1 MNSIL
6 NLNSILNSLHTLLNE
21 VTDSPCTETQ
31 KNMLQQMKDDL
42 YAIFQ
47 DHMIKRK
54 ITLILGSKNK
64 EDKQN
69 KLRALISYIQS
80 KSSSSSSISV
90 SNQSQIIEQMEHSP
104 SSLNISLQQEKEKRT
119 IIRHNL
125 ETDINNRIKEIEEN
139 LDNNNK
145 NIVKEHLS
153 KLIDKINILFKEN
166 LEMNNLL
173 QLIIEEKNTRYNFL
187 MDHIYKLQEELQKKE
202 EREKEFMNEMN
213 SKLIEMNSQYV
224 KRVEYQNAINN
235 DLQNQLNEKGRIIN
249 DLQNQLNEKDRIIE
263 EKNKEQNSLKE
274 AIMQLKSQL
283 TKFPGI
289 CKQLKG
295 KETIIQEL
303 RQTINRMND
312 EIKILKGDIQKL
324 ENKIKSNQKAYEK
337 DISNLKKNYTRYEEY
352 KEQYDFCLIR
362 KFLSFCID
370 KCEKKMTNSSSEVK
384 KTLGEYKMKM
394 YNIRKIACKKIHFE
408 PYLPFDFPSKDRTF
422 TFFCHLINNTNIR
435 DINNDRLYLPNNFDT
450 FLSDLFEKDKT
461 DFMDKIEI

>member
-1 MNSIL
+1 M
-6 NLNSILNSLHTLLNE
+6 NSILNSLHKLLNE
-21 VTDSPCTETQ
+21 VTDSPYTETQ

-47 DHMIKRK
+47 DQMINRK
-54 ITLILGSKNK
+54 ITLILILKNK
-64 EDKQN
+64 ENKQN

-104 SSLNISLQQEKEKRT
+104 SSLNISLQQEKEKSP

-125 ETDINNRIKEIEEN
+125 ETDINNRIKAIEEN

-173 QLIIEEKNTRYNFL
+173 QLKIEENNTRYNFL
-187 MDHIYKLQEELQKKE
+187 MDHIYKLQEELKKKE
-202 EREKEFMNEMN
+202 EREKELMNEMN
-213 SKLIEMNSQYV
+213 SKLIE
-224 KRVEYQNAINN
+224 I
-235 DLQNQLNEKGRIIN
+235 QNQLNEKGRIIN

-295 KETIIQEL
+295 KETKIQEL

-312 EIKILKGDIQKL
+312 KIKILQGDIQKL
-324 ENKIKSNQKAYEK
+324 ENTIKSNQKAYEK
-337 DISNLKKNYTRYEEY
+337 EISNLKKNYTRYEEY

-384 KTLGEYKMKM
+384 KTLGEYIMKM

-408 PYLPFDFPSKDRTF
+408 PYLQFYFPSKDGTF

-435 DINNDRLYLPNNFDT
+435 DINNDRLYLPNDFDT
-450 FLSDLFEKDKT
+450 FLSNLFGKKET
-461 DFMDKIEI
+461 DFMDKIEINF

>member
-1 MNSIL
+1 M
-6 NLNSILNSLHTLLNE
+6 NSILNSLHTLLNE
-21 VTDSPCTETQ
+21 ATDSPYTDTQ
-31 KNMLQQMKDDL
+31 KNILRQMKDDL

-47 DHMIKRK
+47 DQMINRK
-54 ITLILGSKNK
+54 ITLILILKNK

-104 SSLNISLQQEKEKRT
+104 SSLNISLQQEKEKSP

-125 ETDINNRIKEIEEN
+125 ETDINNRIKAIEEN

-173 QLIIEEKNTRYNFL
+173 QLKIEENNTRYNFL
-187 MDHIYKLQEELQKKE
+187 MDHIYKLQEELKKKE
-202 EREKEFMNEMN
+202 EREKELMNEMN
-213 SKLIEMNSQYV
+213 SKLIE
-224 KRVEYQNAINN
+224 I
-235 DLQNQLNEKGRIIN
+235 
-249 DLQNQLNEKDRIIE
+249 QNQLNEKDRIIE

-295 KETIIQEL
+295 KETKNQEL

-312 EIKILKGDIQKL
+312 EIKILQGDIQKL

-384 KTLGEYKMKM
+384 KTLGEYIMKM

-408 PYLPFDFPSKDRTF
+408 PYLPFYFPSKDGTF

-435 DINNDRLYLPNNFDT
+435 DINNNRLYLPNNFDT
-450 FLSDLFEKDKT
+450 FLSDLFGKKET
-461 DFMDKIEI
+461 DFMDEIEI

>member
-1 MNSIL
+1 M
-6 NLNSILNSLHTLLNE
+6 NSILNSLHTLLNE
-21 VTDSPCTETQ
+21 VTDSPYTETQ

-47 DHMIKRK
+47 DQMINRK
-54 ITLILGSKNK
+54 ITLILILKNK
-64 EDKQN
+64 ENKQN

-104 SSLNISLQQEKEKRT
+104 SSLNISLQQEKEKSP

-125 ETDINNRIKEIEEN
+125 ETDINNRIKAIEEN

-173 QLIIEEKNTRYNFL
+173 QMKIEENNTRYTFL
-187 MDHIYKLQEELQKKE
+187 MDHIYKLQEELKKKE
-202 EREKEFMNEMN
+202 EREKELMNEKN
-213 SKLIEMNSQYV
+213 SKLIE
-224 KRVEYQNAINN
+224 I
-235 DLQNQLNEKGRIIN
+235 
-249 DLQNQLNEKDRIIE
+249 QNQLNEKDRIIE

-295 KETIIQEL
+295 KETKNQEL
-303 RQTINRMND
+303 KQTINRMN
-312 EIKILKGDIQKL
+312 EKINILQGDIQKL

-337 DISNLKKNYTRYEEY
+337 EISNLNKNYSRYEEY

-384 KTLGEYKMKM
+384 KTLGEYIMKM

-408 PYLPFDFPSKDRTF
+408 PYLPFYFPSKDGTF

-435 DINNDRLYLPNNFDT
+435 DINNDRLYLPNDFDT

>member
-1 MNSIL
+1 M
-6 NLNSILNSLHTLLNE
+6 NSILNSLHKLLNE
-21 VTDSPCTETQ
+21 VTDSPYTETQ

-47 DHMIKRK
+47 DQMINRK
-54 ITLILGSKNK
+54 ITLILILKNK
-64 EDKQN
+64 ENKQN

-104 SSLNISLQQEKEKRT
+104 SSLNISLQQEKEKSP

-125 ETDINNRIKEIEEN
+125 ETDINNRIKAIEEN

-173 QLIIEEKNTRYNFL
+173 QLKIEENNTRYNFL
-187 MDHIYKLQEELQKKE
+187 MDHIYKLQEELKKKE
-202 EREKEFMNEMN
+202 EREKELMNEMN
-213 SKLIEMNSQYV
+213 SKLIE
-224 KRVEYQNAINN
+224 I
-235 DLQNQLNEKGRIIN
+235 
-249 DLQNQLNEKDRIIE
+249 QNQLNEKDRIIE

-295 KETIIQEL
+295 KETKIQEL
-303 RQTINRMND
+303 RQTINRMN
-312 EIKILKGDIQKL
+312 EKIKILQEDIQKL

-337 DISNLKKNYTRYEEY
+337 EISNLKKNYTRYEEY

-384 KTLGEYKMKM
+384 KTLGEYIMKM

-408 PYLPFDFPSKDRTF
+408 PYLPFYFPSKDGTF

-435 DINNDRLYLPNNFDT
+435 DINNDRLYLPNDFDT
-450 FLSDLFEKDKT
+450 FLSNLFGKKET
-461 DFMDKIEI
+461 DFMDKIEINF

>member
-21 VTDSPCTETQ
+21 ATDSPCTETQ

-47 DHMIKRK
+47 DQMINRK
-54 ITLILGSKNK
+54 ITLILILKNK

-104 SSLNISLQQEKEKRT
+104 SSLNISLQQEKEKSP

-125 ETDINNRIKEIEEN
+125 ETDINNRIKAIEEN

-173 QLIIEEKNTRYNFL
+173 QLKIEENNTRYNFL

-213 SKLIEMNSQYV
+213 SKLIE
-224 KRVEYQNAINN
+224 I
-235 DLQNQLNEKGRIIN
+235 
-249 DLQNQLNEKDRIIE
+249 QNQLNEKDRIIE

-283 TKFPGI
+283 TKFPEI

-295 KETIIQEL
+295 EEKTIQEL
-303 RQTINRMND
+303 RQTINRMNE
-312 EIKILKGDIQKL
+312 EIKILQGDIQKL

-408 PYLPFDFPSKDRTF
+408 PYLPFYFPSQDRTF

-435 DINNDRLYLPNNFDT
+435 DINNDRLYLPNDFDT
-450 FLSDLFEKDKT
+450 FLSNLFGKDET
-461 DFMDKIEI
+461 DFMDKIEINF

>member
-1 MNSIL
+1 M
-6 NLNSILNSLHTLLNE
+6 NSILNSLHTLLNE
-21 VTDSPCTETQ
+21 ATDSPYTDTQ
-31 KNMLQQMKDDL
+31 KNILRQMKDDL

-47 DHMIKRK
+47 DQMINRK
-54 ITLILGSKNK
+54 ITLILILKNK

-125 ETDINNRIKEIEEN
+125 ETDINNRIKAIEEN

-173 QLIIEEKNTRYNFL
+173 QLKIEENNTRYNFL
-187 MDHIYKLQEELQKKE
+187 MDHIYKLQEELKKKE
-202 EREKEFMNEMN
+202 EREKELMNEMN
-213 SKLIEMNSQYV
+213 SKLIE
-224 KRVEYQNAINN
+224 I
-235 DLQNQLNEKGRIIN
+235 
-249 DLQNQLNEKDRIIE
+249 QNQLNEKDRIIE

-283 TKFPGI
+283 TKFPWI

-295 KETIIQEL
+295 KETKNQEL

-312 EIKILKGDIQKL
+312 EIKILQGDIQKL

-337 DISNLKKNYTRYEEY
+337 EISNLKKNYTLYEEY

-384 KTLGEYKMKM
+384 KTLGEYIMKM

-408 PYLPFDFPSKDRTF
+408 PYLPFYFPSKDGTF

-435 DINNDRLYLPNNFDT
+435 DINNDRLYLPNDFDT
-450 FLSDLFEKDKT
+450 FLSNLFGKDET

>member
-1 MNSIL
+1 M
-6 NLNSILNSLHTLLNE
+6 NSILNSLHTLLNE
-21 VTDSPCTETQ
+21 VTDSPYTETQ

-47 DHMIKRK
+47 DQMINRK
-54 ITLILGSKNK
+54 ITLILILKNK
-64 EDKQN
+64 ENKQN

-104 SSLNISLQQEKEKRT
+104 SSLNISLQQEKEKSP

-125 ETDINNRIKEIEEN
+125 ETDINNRIKAIEEN

-173 QLIIEEKNTRYNFL
+173 QLKIEENNTRYNFL
-187 MDHIYKLQEELQKKE
+187 MDHIYKLQEELKKKE
-202 EREKEFMNEMN
+202 EREKELMNEMN
-213 SKLIEMNSQYV
+213 SKLIE
-224 KRVEYQNAINN
+224 I
-235 DLQNQLNEKGRIIN
+235 
-249 DLQNQLNEKDRIIE
+249 QNQLNEKDRIIE

-295 KETIIQEL
+295 KETKNQEL

-312 EIKILKGDIQKL
+312 EIKILQGDIQKL

-408 PYLPFDFPSKDRTF
+408 PYLPFYFPSKDGTF

-435 DINNDRLYLPNNFDT
+435 DINNDRLYLPNDFDT

>member
-1 MNSIL
+1 M
-6 NLNSILNSLHTLLNE
+6 NSILNSLHTLLNE
-21 VTDSPCTETQ
+21 VTDSPYTETQ

-47 DHMIKRK
+47 DQMINRK
-54 ITLILGSKNK
+54 ITLILILKNK
-64 EDKQN
+64 ENKQN

-104 SSLNISLQQEKEKRT
+104 SSLNISLQQEKEKSP

-125 ETDINNRIKEIEEN
+125 ETDINNRIKAIEEN

-173 QLIIEEKNTRYNFL
+173 QLKIEENNTRYNFL
-187 MDHIYKLQEELQKKE
+187 MDHIYKLQEELKKKE
-202 EREKEFMNEMN
+202 EREKELMNEMN
-213 SKLIEMNSQYV
+213 SKLIE
-224 KRVEYQNAINN
+224 I
-235 DLQNQLNEKGRIIN
+235 
-249 DLQNQLNEKDRIIE
+249 QNQLNEKDRIIE

-295 KETIIQEL
+295 KETKNQEL

-312 EIKILKGDIQKL
+312 EIKILQGDIQKL

-337 DISNLKKNYTRYEEY
+337 EISNLKKNYTRYEEY

-384 KTLGEYKMKM
+384 KTLGEYIMKM

-408 PYLPFDFPSKDRTF
+408 PYLPFYFPSKDGTF

-435 DINNDRLYLPNNFDT
+435 DINNDRLYLPNDFDT
-450 FLSDLFEKDKT
+450 FLSNLFEKEKT

>member
-1 MNSIL
+1 M
-6 NLNSILNSLHTLLNE
+6 NSILNSLHTLLNE
-21 VTDSPCTETQ
+21 VTDSPYTETQ

-54 ITLILGSKNK
+54 MTLILASKNK

-104 SSLNISLQQEKEKRT
+104 SSLNISLQQEKEKSP

-125 ETDINNRIKEIEEN
+125 ETDINNRIKAIEEN

-166 LEMNNLL
+166 IEMNNLL
-173 QLIIEEKNTRYNFL
+173 QLIIDEKNTRYNFL
-187 MDHIYKLQEELQKKE
+187 MDHIYKLKEELQKKE

-213 SKLIEMNSQYV
+213 SKLIE
-224 KRVEYQNAINN
+224 I
-235 DLQNQLNEKGRIIN
+235 QNQLNEKGRIIN

-295 KETIIQEL
+295 KETKIQEL
-303 RQTINRMND
+303 RQTINRMKE
-312 EIKILKGDIQKL
+312 EIKILKVDIQKL
-324 ENKIKSNQKAYEK
+324 ENTIKSNQKAYEK

-384 KTLGEYKMKM
+384 KTLGEYIMKM

-408 PYLPFDFPSKDRTF
+408 PYLPFYFPSKDGTF

-435 DINNDRLYLPNNFDT
+435 DINNDRLYLPNDFDT
-450 FLSDLFEKDKT
+450 FLSNLFGKKET

>member
-1 MNSIL
+1 M
-6 NLNSILNSLHTLLNE
+6 NSILNSLHTHLNE
-21 VTDSPCTETQ
+21 ATDSPYTDTQ
-31 KNMLQQMKDDL
+31 KNILRQMKGDL

-54 ITLILGSKNK
+54 MTLILASKNK

-104 SSLNISLQQEKEKRT
+104 SSLNISLQQEKEKSP

-125 ETDINNRIKEIEEN
+125 ETDINNRIKAIEEN

-153 KLIDKINILFKEN
+153 KLIEKINILFKEN

-295 KETIIQEL
+295 KETKNQEL
-303 RQTINRMND
+303 KQTINRMN
-312 EIKILKGDIQKL
+312 EKIKILQGDIQKL

-337 DISNLKKNYTRYEEY
+337 EISNLKKNYTRYEEY

-384 KTLGEYKMKM
+384 KTLGEYIMKM

-408 PYLPFDFPSKDRTF
+408 PYLPFYFPSKDGTF

-435 DINNDRLYLPNNFDT
+435 DINNDRLYLPNDFDT
-450 FLSDLFEKDKT
+450 FLSDLFGKKET

>member
-1 MNSIL
+1 M
-6 NLNSILNSLHTLLNE
+6 NSILNSLHTLLNE
-21 VTDSPCTETQ
+21 VTDSPYTETQ

-47 DHMIKRK
+47 DQMINRK
-54 ITLILGSKNK
+54 ITLILILKNK
-64 EDKQN
+64 ENKQN

-104 SSLNISLQQEKEKRT
+104 SSLNISLQQEKEKSP

-125 ETDINNRIKEIEEN
+125 ETDINNRIKAIEEN

-295 KETIIQEL
+295 KETKIQEL
-303 RQTINRMND
+303 RQTINRMN
-312 EIKILKGDIQKL
+312 EKIKILQEDIQKL

-384 KTLGEYKMKM
+384 KTLGEYIMKM

-408 PYLPFDFPSKDRTF
+408 PYLPFYFPSKDGTF

-435 DINNDRLYLPNNFDT
+435 DINNDRLYLPNDFDT
-450 FLSDLFEKDKT
+450 FLSNLFGKKET
-461 DFMDKIEI
+461 DFMDEIEI

>member
-1 MNSIL
+1 
-6 NLNSILNSLHTLLNE
+6 
-21 VTDSPCTETQ
+21 
-31 KNMLQQMKDDL
+31 
-42 YAIFQ
+42 
-47 DHMIKRK
+47 
-54 ITLILGSKNK
+54 
-64 EDKQN
+64 
-69 KLRALISYIQS
+69 
-80 KSSSSSSISV
+80 
-90 SNQSQIIEQMEHSP
+90 MEHSP
-104 SSLNISLQQEKEKRT
+104 SSLNISLQQEKEKSP

-125 ETDINNRIKEIEEN
+125 ETDINNRIKAIEEN

-173 QLIIEEKNTRYNFL
+173 QLKIEENNTRYNFL
-187 MDHIYKLQEELQKKE
+187 MDHIYKLQEELKKKE
-202 EREKEFMNEMN
+202 EREKELMNEMN
-213 SKLIEMNSQYV
+213 SKLIE
-224 KRVEYQNAINN
+224 I
-235 DLQNQLNEKGRIIN
+235 
-249 DLQNQLNEKDRIIE
+249 QNQLNEKDRIIE

-295 KETIIQEL
+295 KETKNQEL

-312 EIKILKGDIQKL
+312 EIKILQGDIQKL

-384 KTLGEYKMKM
+384 KTLGEYIMKM

-450 FLSDLFEKDKT
+450 FLSNLFEKEKT

>member
-1 MNSIL
+1 M
-6 NLNSILNSLHTLLNE
+6 NSILNSLHTLCNE
-21 VTDSPCTETQ
+21 VTDSPFTETQ
-31 KNMLQQMKDDL
+31 TNILRQMRNDLLQDK
-42 YAIFQ
+42 I
-47 DHMIKRK
+47 IKRK
-54 ITLILGSKNK
+54 IGSILIGFRKTK
-64 EDKQN
+64 EEKQE
-69 KLRALISYIQS
+69 KLRDLISYIQS

-104 SSLNISLQQEKEKRT
+104 SSLNISLQQEKEKST

-173 QLIIEEKNTRYNFL
+173 QLKIEENNTRYNFL
-187 MDHIYKLQEELQKKE
+187 MDHIYKLQEELKKKE
-202 EREKEFMNEMN
+202 EREKELMNEMN
-213 SKLIEMNSQYV
+213 SKLIE
-224 KRVEYQNAINN
+224 I
-235 DLQNQLNEKGRIIN
+235 
-249 DLQNQLNEKDRIIE
+249 QNQLNEKDRIIE

-283 TKFPGI
+283 TKFPDI

-295 KETIIQEL
+295 KENKIQEL
-303 RQTINRMND
+303 RQTINRMKE
-312 EIKILKGDIQKL
+312 EIKILKVDIQKL
-324 ENKIKSNQKAYEK
+324 ENTIKSNQKAYEK

-384 KTLGEYKMKM
+384 KTLGEYIMKM

-408 PYLPFDFPSKDRTF
+408 PYLPFYFPSKDGTF

-435 DINNDRLYLPNNFDT
+435 DINNNRLYLPNDFDT
-450 FLSDLFEKDKT
+450 FLSDLFEKDET
-461 DFMDKIEI
+461 DFMDEIEI

>member
-1 MNSIL
+1 M
-6 NLNSILNSLHTLLNE
+6 NSILNSLHTLLNE

-31 KNMLQQMKDDL
+31 KNILRQMKGDL

-54 ITLILGSKNK
+54 ITLILGSNNK

-283 TKFPGI
+283 TKFPWI

-295 KETIIQEL
+295 KETKNQEL
-303 RQTINRMND
+303 RQTINRMNEKI
-312 EIKILKGDIQKL
+312 EILQGDIQKL
-324 ENKIKSNQKAYEK
+324 ENTIKSNKKAYEK
-337 DISNLKKNYTRYEEY
+337 EISNLKKNYTLYEAY

-384 KTLGEYKMKM
+384 KTLGEYIMKM

-408 PYLPFDFPSKDRTF
+408 PYLPFYFPSKDGTF

-435 DINNDRLYLPNNFDT
+435 DINNNRLYLPNNFDT

-461 DFMDKIEI
+461 DFMDEIEI

>member
-1 MNSIL
+1 M
-6 NLNSILNSLHTLLNE
+6 NSILNSLHTLLNE
-21 VTDSPCTETQ
+21 VTDSPYTETQ

-47 DHMIKRK
+47 DQMINRK
-54 ITLILGSKNK
+54 ITLILILKNK
-64 EDKQN
+64 ENKQN

-104 SSLNISLQQEKEKRT
+104 SSLNISLQQEKEKSP

-125 ETDINNRIKEIEEN
+125 ETDINNRIKAIEEN

-173 QLIIEEKNTRYNFL
+173 QLKIEENNTRYNFL
-187 MDHIYKLQEELQKKE
+187 MDHIYKLQEELKKKE
-202 EREKEFMNEMN
+202 EREKELMNEMN
-213 SKLIEMNSQYV
+213 SKLIE
-224 KRVEYQNAINN
+224 I
-235 DLQNQLNEKGRIIN
+235 
-249 DLQNQLNEKDRIIE
+249 QNQLNEKDRIIE

-295 KETIIQEL
+295 KETKNQEL

-312 EIKILKGDIQKL
+312 EIKILQGDIQKL

-384 KTLGEYKMKM
+384 KTLGEYIMKM

-408 PYLPFDFPSKDRTF
+408 HYLPFYFPSKNGTF

-435 DINNDRLYLPNNFDT
+435 DINNDRLYLPNDFDT

>member
-1 MNSIL
+1 M
-6 NLNSILNSLHTLLNE
+6 NSILNSLHTLLNE
-21 VTDSPCTETQ
+21 VTDSPYTETQ

-47 DHMIKRK
+47 DQMINRK
-54 ITLILGSKNK
+54 ITLILILKNK
-64 EDKQN
+64 ENKQN

-104 SSLNISLQQEKEKRT
+104 SSLNISLQQEKEKSP

-125 ETDINNRIKEIEEN
+125 ETDINNRIKAIEEN

-173 QLIIEEKNTRYNFL
+173 QLKIEENNTRYNFL
-187 MDHIYKLQEELQKKE
+187 MDHIYKLQEELKKKE
-202 EREKEFMNEMN
+202 EREKELMNEMN
-213 SKLIEMNSQYV
+213 SKLIE
-224 KRVEYQNAINN
+224 I
-235 DLQNQLNEKGRIIN
+235 
-249 DLQNQLNEKDRIIE
+249 QNQLNEKDRIIE

-295 KETIIQEL
+295 KETKNQEL

-312 EIKILKGDIQKL
+312 EIKILQGDIQKL

-337 DISNLKKNYTRYEEY
+337 EISNLKKNYTRYEEY

-384 KTLGEYKMKM
+384 KTLGEYIMKM

-408 PYLPFDFPSKDRTF
+408 PYLPFYFPSKDGTF

-435 DINNDRLYLPNNFDT
+435 DINNDRLYLPNDFDT
-450 FLSDLFEKDKT
+450 FLSNLFGKDET
-461 DFMDKIEI
+461 DFMDKIEN

>member
-1 MNSIL
+1 M
-6 NLNSILNSLHTLLNE
+6 NSILNSLHTLLNE
-21 VTDSPCTETQ
+21 VTDSSYTETQ
-31 KNMLQQMKDDL
+31 KNILRQMKDDL

-47 DHMIKRK
+47 DQMINRK
-54 ITLILGSKNK
+54 ITLILILKNK

-104 SSLNISLQQEKEKRT
+104 SSLNISLQQEKEKSP

-125 ETDINNRIKEIEEN
+125 ETDINNRIKAIEEN

-173 QLIIEEKNTRYNFL
+173 QLKIEENNTRYNFL
-187 MDHIYKLQEELQKKE
+187 MDHIYKLQEELKKKE
-202 EREKEFMNEMN
+202 EREKELMNEMN
-213 SKLIEMNSQYV
+213 SKLIE
-224 KRVEYQNAINN
+224 I
-235 DLQNQLNEKGRIIN
+235 
-249 DLQNQLNEKDRIIE
+249 QNQLNEKDRIIE

-283 TKFPGI
+283 TKFPWI

-295 KETIIQEL
+295 KETKNQEL

-312 EIKILKGDIQKL
+312 EIKILQGDIQKL

-337 DISNLKKNYTRYEEY
+337 EISNLKKNYTRYEEY

-384 KTLGEYKMKM
+384 KTLGEYIMKM

-408 PYLPFDFPSKDRTF
+408 PYLPFYFPSKDGTF

-435 DINNDRLYLPNNFDT
+435 DINNNRLYLPNDFDT
-450 FLSDLFEKDKT
+450 FLSNLFGKKET

>member
-6 NLNSILNSLHTLLNE
+6 KMNSILNSLHTLLNE

-31 KNMLQQMKDDL
+31 KNILRQMKDNL

-54 ITLILGSKNK
+54 ITLILGSNNK

-104 SSLNISLQQEKEKRT
+104 SSLNISLQQEKEKSP

-125 ETDINNRIKEIEEN
+125 ETDINNRIKAIEEN

-187 MDHIYKLQEELQKKE
+187 MDHIYKLQEELKKKE
-202 EREKEFMNEMN
+202 EREEELMNERN
-213 SKLIEMNSQYV
+213 SKLIE
-224 KRVEYQNAINN
+224 I
-235 DLQNQLNEKGRIIN
+235 
-249 DLQNQLNEKDRIIE
+249 QNQLNEKDRIIE

-295 KETIIQEL
+295 KETKNQEL
-303 RQTINRMND
+303 RQTINGMN
-312 EIKILKGDIQKL
+312 EKIKILQGDIQKL

-337 DISNLKKNYTRYEEY
+337 EISNLKKNYTRYEEY

-384 KTLGEYKMKM
+384 KTLGEYIMKM

-408 PYLPFDFPSKDRTF
+408 PYLPFYFPSKDGTF

-435 DINNDRLYLPNNFDT
+435 DINNNRLYLPNDFDT
-450 FLSDLFEKDKT
+450 FLSNLFGKKET
-461 DFMDKIEI
+461 DFMDEIEI

>member
-1 MNSIL
+1 M
-6 NLNSILNSLHTLLNE
+6 NSILNSLHTLLNE
-21 VTDSPCTETQ
+21 VTDSPYTETQ

-47 DHMIKRK
+47 DQMINRK
-54 ITLILGSKNK
+54 ITLILILKNK
-64 EDKQN
+64 ENKQN

-104 SSLNISLQQEKEKRT
+104 SSLNISLQQEKEKSP

-125 ETDINNRIKEIEEN
+125 ETDINNRIKAIEEN

-173 QLIIEEKNTRYNFL
+173 QLKIEENNTRYNFL
-187 MDHIYKLQEELQKKE
+187 MDHIYKLQEELKKKE
-202 EREKEFMNEMN
+202 EREKELMNEMN
-213 SKLIEMNSQYV
+213 SKLIE
-224 KRVEYQNAINN
+224 I
-235 DLQNQLNEKGRIIN
+235 
-249 DLQNQLNEKDRIIE
+249 QNQLNEKDRIIE

-295 KETIIQEL
+295 KETKNQEL

-312 EIKILKGDIQKL
+312 EIKILQGDIQKL

-384 KTLGEYKMKM
+384 KTLGEYIMKM

-408 PYLPFDFPSKDRTF
+408 PYLPFYFPSKDGTF

-435 DINNDRLYLPNNFDT
+435 DINNDRLYLPNDFDT
-450 FLSDLFEKDKT
+450 FLSNLFGKDET

>member
-21 VTDSPCTETQ
+21 ATDSPYTDTQ
-31 KNMLQQMKDDL
+31 KNILRQMKDDL

-47 DHMIKRK
+47 DQMINRK
-54 ITLILGSKNK
+54 ITLILILKNK

-104 SSLNISLQQEKEKRT
+104 SSLNISLQQEKEKSP

-125 ETDINNRIKEIEEN
+125 ETDINNRIKAIEEN

-173 QLIIEEKNTRYNFL
+173 QLKIEENNTRYNFL
-187 MDHIYKLQEELQKKE
+187 MDHIYKLQEELKKKE
-202 EREKEFMNEMN
+202 EREKELMNEMN
-213 SKLIEMNSQYV
+213 SKLIE
-224 KRVEYQNAINN
+224 I
-235 DLQNQLNEKGRIIN
+235 
-249 DLQNQLNEKDRIIE
+249 QNQLNEKDRIIE

-283 TKFPGI
+283 TKFPWI

-295 KETIIQEL
+295 KETKNQEL

-324 ENKIKSNQKAYEK
+324 ENTIKSNKKAYEK
-337 DISNLKKNYTRYEEY
+337 EISNLKKNYTRYEEY

-408 PYLPFDFPSKDRTF
+408 PYLPFYFPSKDGTF

-435 DINNDRLYLPNNFDT
+435 DINNNRLYLPNDFDT
-450 FLSDLFEKDKT
+450 FLSNLFGKKET
-461 DFMDKIEI
+461 DFMDEIEI

>member
-1 MNSIL
+1 M
-6 NLNSILNSLHTLLNE
+6 NSILNSLHKLLNE
-21 VTDSPCTETQ
+21 VTDSPYTETQ

-47 DHMIKRK
+47 DQMINRK
-54 ITLILGSKNK
+54 ITLILILKNK
-64 EDKQN
+64 ENKQN

-104 SSLNISLQQEKEKRT
+104 SSLNISLQQEKEKSP

-125 ETDINNRIKEIEEN
+125 ETDINNRIKAIEEN

-173 QLIIEEKNTRYNFL
+173 QLKIEENNTRYNFL
-187 MDHIYKLQEELQKKE
+187 MDHIYKLQEELKKKE
-202 EREKEFMNEMN
+202 EREKELMNEMN
-213 SKLIEMNSQYV
+213 SKLIE
-224 KRVEYQNAINN
+224 I
-235 DLQNQLNEKGRIIN
+235 
-249 DLQNQLNEKDRIIE
+249 QNQLNEKDRIIE

-295 KETIIQEL
+295 KETKIQEL

-312 EIKILKGDIQKL
+312 EIKILQGDIQKL

-384 KTLGEYKMKM
+384 KTLGEYIMKM

-408 PYLPFDFPSKDRTF
+408 PYLPFYFPSKDGTF

-450 FLSDLFEKDKT
+450 FLSNLFGKKET
-461 DFMDKIEI
+461 DFMDEIEI

>member
-1 MNSIL
+1 M
-6 NLNSILNSLHTLLNE
+6 NSILNSLHTLLNE
-21 VTDSPCTETQ
+21 VTDSSYTETQ
-31 KNMLQQMKDDL
+31 KNILRQMKDDL

-47 DHMIKRK
+47 DQMINRK
-54 ITLILGSKNK
+54 ITLILILKNK
-64 EDKQN
+64 ENKQN

-104 SSLNISLQQEKEKRT
+104 SSLNISLQQEKEKSP

-125 ETDINNRIKEIEEN
+125 ETDINNRIKAIEEN

-173 QLIIEEKNTRYNFL
+173 QLKIEENNTRYNFL
-187 MDHIYKLQEELQKKE
+187 MDHIYKLQEELKKKE
-202 EREKEFMNEMN
+202 EREKELMNEMN
-213 SKLIEMNSQYV
+213 SKLIE
-224 KRVEYQNAINN
+224 I
-235 DLQNQLNEKGRIIN
+235 
-249 DLQNQLNEKDRIIE
+249 QNQLNEKDRIIE

-295 KETIIQEL
+295 KEKKNQEL

-312 EIKILKGDIQKL
+312 EIKILQGDIQKL

-337 DISNLKKNYTRYEEY
+337 EISNLKKNYTRYEEY

-384 KTLGEYKMKM
+384 KTLGEYIMKM

-408 PYLPFDFPSKDRTF
+408 PYLPFYFPSKDGTF

-450 FLSDLFEKDKT
+450 FLSNLFEKDKT

>member
-1 MNSIL
+1 M
-6 NLNSILNSLHTLLNE
+6 NSILNSLHKLLNE
-21 VTDSPCTETQ
+21 VTDSPYTETQ

-47 DHMIKRK
+47 DQMINRK
-54 ITLILGSKNK
+54 ITLILILKNK
-64 EDKQN
+64 ENKQN

-125 ETDINNRIKEIEEN
+125 ETDINNRIKAIEEN

-173 QLIIEEKNTRYNFL
+173 QLKIEENNTRYNFL
-187 MDHIYKLQEELQKKE
+187 MDHIYKLQEELKKKE
-202 EREKEFMNEMN
+202 EREKELMNEMN
-213 SKLIEMNSQYV
+213 SKLIE
-224 KRVEYQNAINN
+224 I
-235 DLQNQLNEKGRIIN
+235 
-249 DLQNQLNEKDRIIE
+249 QNQLNEKDRIIE

-295 KETIIQEL
+295 KETKNQEL
-303 RQTINRMND
+303 RQTINGMN
-312 EIKILKGDIQKL
+312 EKIKILQEDIQKL

-384 KTLGEYKMKM
+384 KTLGEYIMKM

-450 FLSDLFEKDKT
+450 FLSNLFGKKET
-461 DFMDKIEI
+461 DFMDEIEI

>member
-1 MNSIL
+1 M
-6 NLNSILNSLHTLLNE
+6 NSILNSLHKLLNE
-21 VTDSPCTETQ
+21 VTDSPYTETQ

-47 DHMIKRK
+47 DQMINRK
-54 ITLILGSKNK
+54 ITLILILKNK
-64 EDKQN
+64 ENKQN

-104 SSLNISLQQEKEKRT
+104 SSLNISLQQEKEKSP

-125 ETDINNRIKEIEEN
+125 ETDINNRIKAIEEN

-173 QLIIEEKNTRYNFL
+173 QLKIEENNTRYNFL
-187 MDHIYKLQEELQKKE
+187 MDHIYKLQEELKKKE
-202 EREKEFMNEMN
+202 EREKELMNEMN
-213 SKLIEMNSQYV
+213 SKLIE
-224 KRVEYQNAINN
+224 I
-235 DLQNQLNEKGRIIN
+235 
-249 DLQNQLNEKDRIIE
+249 QNQLNEKDRIIE

-295 KETIIQEL
+295 KETKIQEL

-312 EIKILKGDIQKL
+312 KIKILQGDIQKL
-324 ENKIKSNQKAYEK
+324 ENTIKSNQKAYEK
-337 DISNLKKNYTRYEEY
+337 EISNLKKNYTRYEEY

-384 KTLGEYKMKM
+384 KTLGEYIMKM

-408 PYLPFDFPSKDRTF
+408 PYLQFYFPSKDGTF

-435 DINNDRLYLPNNFDT
+435 DINNDRLYLPNDFDT
-450 FLSDLFEKDKT
+450 FLSNLFGKKET

>member
-1 MNSIL
+1 M
-6 NLNSILNSLHTLLNE
+6 NSILNSLHTLLNE
-21 VTDSPCTETQ
+21 VTDSPYTETQ

-47 DHMIKRK
+47 DQMINRK
-54 ITLILGSKNK
+54 ITLILILKNK
-64 EDKQN
+64 ENKQN

-104 SSLNISLQQEKEKRT
+104 SSLNISLQQEKEKSP

-125 ETDINNRIKEIEEN
+125 ETDINNRIKAIEEN

-173 QLIIEEKNTRYNFL
+173 QLKIEENNTRYNFL
-187 MDHIYKLQEELQKKE
+187 MDHIYKLQEELKKKE
-202 EREKEFMNEMN
+202 EREKELMNEMN
-213 SKLIEMNSQYV
+213 SKLIE
-224 KRVEYQNAINN
+224 I
-235 DLQNQLNEKGRIIN
+235 
-249 DLQNQLNEKDRIIE
+249 QNQLNEKDRIIE

-295 KETIIQEL
+295 KETKNQEL

-312 EIKILKGDIQKL
+312 EIKILQGDIQKL

-384 KTLGEYKMKM
+384 KTLGEYIMKM

-408 PYLPFDFPSKDRTF
+408 PYLPFYFPSKDGTF

-435 DINNDRLYLPNNFDT
+435 DINNDRLYLPNDFDT

>member
-1 MNSIL
+1 M
-6 NLNSILNSLHTLLNE
+6 NSILNSLHTLLNE
-21 VTDSPCTETQ
+21 ATDSPYTETQ
-31 KNMLQQMKDDL
+31 KNILRQMKDDL

-47 DHMIKRK
+47 DQMINRK
-54 ITLILGSKNK
+54 ITLILILKNK

-104 SSLNISLQQEKEKRT
+104 SSLNISLQQEKEKSP

-125 ETDINNRIKEIEEN
+125 ETDINNRIKAIEEN

-173 QLIIEEKNTRYNFL
+173 QLKIEENNTRYNFL
-187 MDHIYKLQEELQKKE
+187 MDHIYKLQEELKKKE
-202 EREKEFMNEMN
+202 EREKELMNEMN
-213 SKLIEMNSQYV
+213 SKLIE
-224 KRVEYQNAINN
+224 I
-235 DLQNQLNEKGRIIN
+235 
-249 DLQNQLNEKDRIIE
+249 QNQLNEKDRIIE

-295 KETIIQEL
+295 KETKNQEL

-312 EIKILKGDIQKL
+312 EIKILQGDIQKL

-337 DISNLKKNYTRYEEY
+337 EISNLKKNYTLYEEY

-384 KTLGEYKMKM
+384 KTLGEYIMKM

-408 PYLPFDFPSKDRTF
+408 PYLPFYFPSKDGTF

-435 DINNDRLYLPNNFDT
+435 DINNNRLYLPNDFDT
-450 FLSDLFEKDKT
+450 FLSNLFGKKET

>member
-21 VTDSPCTETQ
+21 ATDSPYTDTQ
-31 KNMLQQMKDDL
+31 KNILRQMKGDL

-54 ITLILGSKNK
+54 MTLILASKNK

-173 QLIIEEKNTRYNFL
+173 QLIIDEKNTRYNFL
-187 MDHIYKLQEELQKKE
+187 MDNIYKLQEELQKKE
-202 EREKEFMNEMN
+202 EREKEFMN
-213 SKLIEMNSQYV
+213 EMNSQYV

-283 TKFPGI
+283 TKFPWI

-295 KETIIQEL
+295 KETKNQEL
-303 RQTINRMND
+303 RQTINRMN
-312 EIKILKGDIQKL
+312 EKIKILQEDIQKL
-324 ENKIKSNQKAYEK
+324 ENTIKSNQKAYEK

-384 KTLGEYKMKM
+384 KTLGEYIMKM

-408 PYLPFDFPSKDRTF
+408 PYLPFYFPSKDGTF

-435 DINNDRLYLPNNFDT
+435 DINNNRLYLPNDFDT
-450 FLSDLFEKDKT
+450 FLSNLFGKKET
-461 DFMDKIEI
+461 DFMDEIEI

>member
-1 MNSIL
+1 
-6 NLNSILNSLHTLLNE
+6 
-21 VTDSPCTETQ
+21 
-31 KNMLQQMKDDL
+31 MKDDL

-47 DHMIKRK
+47 DQMINRK
-54 ITLILGSKNK
+54 ITLILILKNK
-64 EDKQN
+64 ENKQN

-125 ETDINNRIKEIEEN
+125 ETDINNRIKAIEEN

-173 QLIIEEKNTRYNFL
+173 QLKIEENNTRYNFL
-187 MDHIYKLQEELQKKE
+187 MDHIYKLQEELKKKE
-202 EREKEFMNEMN
+202 EREKELMNEMN
-213 SKLIEMNSQYV
+213 SKLIE
-224 KRVEYQNAINN
+224 I
-235 DLQNQLNEKGRIIN
+235 
-249 DLQNQLNEKDRIIE
+249 QNQLNEKDRIIE

-295 KETIIQEL
+295 KETKIQEL
-303 RQTINRMND
+303 RQTINRMN
-312 EIKILKGDIQKL
+312 EKIKILQGDIQKL

-384 KTLGEYKMKM
+384 KTLGEYIMKM

-408 PYLPFDFPSKDRTF
+408 PYLPFYFPSKDGTF

-450 FLSDLFEKDKT
+450 FLSNLFGKKET
-461 DFMDKIEI
+461 DFMDEIEI

>member
-1 MNSIL
+1 M
-6 NLNSILNSLHTLLNE
+6 NSILNSLHTLLNE
-21 VTDSPCTETQ
+21 VTDSPYTETQ

-47 DHMIKRK
+47 DQMINRK
-54 ITLILGSKNK
+54 ITLILILKNK

-104 SSLNISLQQEKEKRT
+104 SSLNISLQQEKEKSP

-125 ETDINNRIKEIEEN
+125 ETDINNRIKAIEEN

-295 KETIIQEL
+295 KETKNQEL
-303 RQTINRMND
+303 KQTINRMN
-312 EIKILKGDIQKL
+312 EKIKILQGDIQKL

-337 DISNLKKNYTRYEEY
+337 EISNLKKNYTRYEEY

-384 KTLGEYKMKM
+384 KTLGEYIMKM

-408 PYLPFDFPSKDRTF
+408 PYLPFYFPSKDGTF

-435 DINNDRLYLPNNFDT
+435 DINNNRLYLPNDFDT
-450 FLSDLFEKDKT
+450 FLSNLFEKDKT

>member
-1 MNSIL
+1 M
-6 NLNSILNSLHTLLNE
+6 NSILNSLHTLLNE
-21 VTDSPCTETQ
+21 VTDSPYTETQ

-47 DHMIKRK
+47 DQMINRK
-54 ITLILGSKNK
+54 ITLILILKNK
-64 EDKQN
+64 ENKQN

-104 SSLNISLQQEKEKRT
+104 SSLNISLQQEKEKSP

-125 ETDINNRIKEIEEN
+125 ETDINNRIKAIEEN

-173 QLIIEEKNTRYNFL
+173 QLKIEENNTRYNFL
-187 MDHIYKLQEELQKKE
+187 MDHIYKLQEELKKKE
-202 EREKEFMNEMN
+202 EREKELMNEMN
-213 SKLIEMNSQYV
+213 SKLIE
-224 KRVEYQNAINN
+224 I
-235 DLQNQLNEKGRIIN
+235 
-249 DLQNQLNEKDRIIE
+249 QNQLNEKDRIIE

-295 KETIIQEL
+295 KETKNQEL
-303 RQTINRMND
+303 RQTINRMN
-312 EIKILKGDIQKL
+312 EKIKILQEDIQKL

-337 DISNLKKNYTRYEEY
+337 EISNLKKNYTRYEEY

-384 KTLGEYKMKM
+384 KTLGEYIMKM

-408 PYLPFDFPSKDRTF
+408 PYLPFYFPSKDGTF

-435 DINNDRLYLPNNFDT
+435 DINNDRLYLPNDFDT
-450 FLSDLFEKDKT
+450 FLSNLFGKKET
-461 DFMDKIEI
+461 DFMDEIEI

>member
-1 MNSIL
+1 M
-6 NLNSILNSLHTLLNE
+6 NSILNSLHKLLNE
-21 VTDSPCTETQ
+21 VTDSPYTETQ

-47 DHMIKRK
+47 DQMINRK
-54 ITLILGSKNK
+54 ITLILILKNK
-64 EDKQN
+64 ENKQN

-104 SSLNISLQQEKEKRT
+104 SSLNISLQQEKEKSP

-125 ETDINNRIKEIEEN
+125 ETDINNRIKAIEEN

-173 QLIIEEKNTRYNFL
+173 QLKIEENNTRYNFL
-187 MDHIYKLQEELQKKE
+187 MDHIYKLQEELKKKE
-202 EREKEFMNEMN
+202 EREKELMNEMN
-213 SKLIEMNSQYV
+213 SKLIE
-224 KRVEYQNAINN
+224 I
-235 DLQNQLNEKGRIIN
+235 
-249 DLQNQLNEKDRIIE
+249 QNQLNEKDRIIE

-295 KETIIQEL
+295 KETKIQEL
-303 RQTINRMND
+303 RQTINRMN
-312 EIKILKGDIQKL
+312 EKIKILQEDIQKL

-384 KTLGEYKMKM
+384 KTLGEYIMKM

-408 PYLPFDFPSKDRTF
+408 PYLPFYFPSKDGTF

-435 DINNDRLYLPNNFDT
+435 DINNNRLYLPNNFDT
-450 FLSDLFEKDKT
+450 FLSDLFEKKET
-461 DFMDKIEI
+461 DFMDEIEI

>member
-1 MNSIL
+1 M
-6 NLNSILNSLHTLLNE
+6 
-21 VTDSPCTETQ
+21 
-31 KNMLQQMKDDL
+31 
-42 YAIFQ
+42 
-47 DHMIKRK
+47 
-54 ITLILGSKNK
+54 
-64 EDKQN
+64 
-69 KLRALISYIQS
+69 
-80 KSSSSSSISV
+80 
-90 SNQSQIIEQMEHSP
+90 
-104 SSLNISLQQEKEKRT
+104 
-119 IIRHNL
+119 
-125 ETDINNRIKEIEEN
+125 
-139 LDNNNK
+139 
-145 NIVKEHLS
+145 KEHLS

-173 QLIIEEKNTRYNFL
+173 QLKIEENNTRYNFL
-187 MDHIYKLQEELQKKE
+187 MDHIYKLQEELKKKE
-202 EREKEFMNEMN
+202 EREKELMNEMN
-213 SKLIEMNSQYV
+213 SKLIE
-224 KRVEYQNAINN
+224 I
-235 DLQNQLNEKGRIIN
+235 
-249 DLQNQLNEKDRIIE
+249 QNQLNEKDRIIE

-283 TKFPGI
+283 TKFPWI

-295 KETIIQEL
+295 KETKNQEL
-303 RQTINRMND
+303 RQTINGMN
-312 EIKILKGDIQKL
+312 EKIKILQGDIQKL

-408 PYLPFDFPSKDRTF
+408 PYLPFYFPSKDGTF

-435 DINNDRLYLPNNFDT
+435 DINNNRLYLPNDFDT
-450 FLSDLFEKDKT
+450 FLSNLFGKKET

>member
-21 VTDSPCTETQ
+21 VTDSPYTETQ

-47 DHMIKRK
+47 DQMINRK
-54 ITLILGSKNK
+54 ITLILILKNK
-64 EDKQN
+64 ENKQN

-104 SSLNISLQQEKEKRT
+104 SSLNISLQQEKEKSP

-125 ETDINNRIKEIEEN
+125 ETDINNRIKAIEEN

-166 LEMNNLL
+166 IEMNNLL
-173 QLIIEEKNTRYNFL
+173 QLIIDEKNTRYNFL
-187 MDHIYKLQEELQKKE
+187 MDHIYKLKEELQKKE

-213 SKLIEMNSQYV
+213 SKLIE
-224 KRVEYQNAINN
+224 I
-235 DLQNQLNEKGRIIN
+235 
-249 DLQNQLNEKDRIIE
+249 QNQLNEKDRIIE

-295 KETIIQEL
+295 KETKIQEL
-303 RQTINRMND
+303 RQTINRMN
-312 EIKILKGDIQKL
+312 EKIKILQEDIQKL

-337 DISNLKKNYTRYEEY
+337 EISNLKKNYTRYEEY

-384 KTLGEYKMKM
+384 KTLGEYIMKM

-408 PYLPFDFPSKDRTF
+408 PYLPFYFPSKDGTF

-435 DINNDRLYLPNNFDT
+435 DINNDRLYLPNDFDT
-450 FLSDLFEKDKT
+450 FLSNLFGKKET

>member
-1 MNSIL
+1 
-6 NLNSILNSLHTLLNE
+6 
-21 VTDSPCTETQ
+21 
-31 KNMLQQMKDDL
+31 MKDDL

-47 DHMIKRK
+47 DQMINRK
-54 ITLILGSKNK
+54 ITLILILKNK
-64 EDKQN
+64 ENKQN

-104 SSLNISLQQEKEKRT
+104 SSLNISLQQEKEKSP

-125 ETDINNRIKEIEEN
+125 ETDINNRIKAIEEN

-173 QLIIEEKNTRYNFL
+173 QLKIEENNTRYNFL
-187 MDHIYKLQEELQKKE
+187 MDHIYKLQEELKKKE
-202 EREKEFMNEMN
+202 EREKELMNEMN
-213 SKLIEMNSQYV
+213 SKLIE
-224 KRVEYQNAINN
+224 I
-235 DLQNQLNEKGRIIN
+235 
-249 DLQNQLNEKDRIIE
+249 QNQLNEKDRIIE
-263 EKNKEQNSLKE
+263 EKIKEQNSLKE

-295 KETIIQEL
+295 KETKNQEL

-312 EIKILKGDIQKL
+312 EIKILQGDIQKL

-337 DISNLKKNYTRYEEY
+337 EISNLKKNYTRYEEY

-384 KTLGEYKMKM
+384 KTLGEYIMKM

-408 PYLPFDFPSKDRTF
+408 PYLPFYFPSKDGTF

-435 DINNDRLYLPNNFDT
+435 DINNNRLYLPNDFDT
-450 FLSDLFEKDKT
+450 FLSNLFGKKET

>member
-1 MNSIL
+1 M
-6 NLNSILNSLHTLLNE
+6 NSILNSLHTLLNE
-21 VTDSPCTETQ
+21 VTDSPYTETQ

-47 DHMIKRK
+47 DQMINRK
-54 ITLILGSKNK
+54 ITLILILKNK
-64 EDKQN
+64 ENKQN

-104 SSLNISLQQEKEKRT
+104 SSLNISLQQEKEKSP

-125 ETDINNRIKEIEEN
+125 ETDINNRIKAIEEN

-173 QLIIEEKNTRYNFL
+173 QLKIEENNTRYNFL
-187 MDHIYKLQEELQKKE
+187 MDHIYKLQEELKKKE
-202 EREKEFMNEMN
+202 EREKELMNEMN
-213 SKLIEMNSQYV
+213 SKLIE
-224 KRVEYQNAINN
+224 I
-235 DLQNQLNEKGRIIN
+235 
-249 DLQNQLNEKDRIIE
+249 QNQLNEKDRIIE
-263 EKNKEQNSLKE
+263 EKIKEQNSLKE

-295 KETIIQEL
+295 KETKNQEL

-312 EIKILKGDIQKL
+312 EIKILQGDIQKL

-337 DISNLKKNYTRYEEY
+337 EISNLKKNYTRYEEY

-384 KTLGEYKMKM
+384 KTLGEYIMKM

-408 PYLPFDFPSKDRTF
+408 PYLPFYFPSKDGTF

-435 DINNDRLYLPNNFDT
+435 DINNDRLYLPNDFDT
-450 FLSDLFEKDKT
+450 FLSNLFGKKET

>member
-1 MNSIL
+1 M
-6 NLNSILNSLHTLLNE
+6 NSILNSLHTLLNE
-21 VTDSPCTETQ
+21 ATDSPYTDTQ
-31 KNMLQQMKDDL
+31 KNILRQMKDDL

-47 DHMIKRK
+47 DQMINRK
-54 ITLILGSKNK
+54 ITLILILKNK

-104 SSLNISLQQEKEKRT
+104 SSLNISLQQEKEKSP

-125 ETDINNRIKEIEEN
+125 ETDINNRIKAIEEN

-224 KRVEYQNAINN
+224 KRVEYQNAIN
-235 DLQNQLNEKGRIIN
+235 

-283 TKFPGI
+283 TKFPWI

-295 KETIIQEL
+295 KETKNQEL
-303 RQTINRMND
+303 RQTINRMN
-312 EIKILKGDIQKL
+312 EKIKILQEDIQKL
-324 ENKIKSNQKAYEK
+324 ENTIKSNKKAYEK
-337 DISNLKKNYTRYEEY
+337 EISNLKKNYTLYEEY

-384 KTLGEYKMKM
+384 KTLGEYIMKM

-408 PYLPFDFPSKDRTF
+408 PYLPFYFPSKDGTF

-435 DINNDRLYLPNNFDT
+435 DINNNRLYLPNNFDT
-450 FLSDLFEKDKT
+450 FLSNLFGKKET

>member
-21 VTDSPCTETQ
+21 ATDSPYTDTQ
-31 KNMLQQMKDDL
+31 KNILRQMKDDL

-47 DHMIKRK
+47 DQMINRK
-54 ITLILGSKNK
+54 ITLILILKNK

-104 SSLNISLQQEKEKRT
+104 SSLNISLQQEKEKSP

-125 ETDINNRIKEIEEN
+125 ETDINNRIKAIEEN

-173 QLIIEEKNTRYNFL
+173 QLKIEENNTRYNFL
-187 MDHIYKLQEELQKKE
+187 MDHIYKLQEELKKKE
-202 EREKEFMNEMN
+202 EREKELMNEMN
-213 SKLIEMNSQYV
+213 SKLIE
-224 KRVEYQNAINN
+224 I
-235 DLQNQLNEKGRIIN
+235 
-249 DLQNQLNEKDRIIE
+249 QNQLNEKDRIIE

-295 KETIIQEL
+295 KETKNQEL
-303 RQTINRMND
+303 RQTINRMN
-312 EIKILKGDIQKL
+312 EKIKILQEDIQKL
-324 ENKIKSNQKAYEK
+324 ENTIKSNKKAYEK
-337 DISNLKKNYTRYEEY
+337 EISNLKKNYTRYEEY

-384 KTLGEYKMKM
+384 KTLGEYIMKM

-408 PYLPFDFPSKDRTF
+408 PYLPFYFPSKDGTF

-435 DINNDRLYLPNNFDT
+435 DINNNRLYLPNDFDT
-450 FLSDLFEKDKT
+450 FLSNLFGKDKT

>member
-1 MNSIL
+1 M
-6 NLNSILNSLHTLLNE
+6 NSILNSLHTLLNE
-21 VTDSPCTETQ
+21 VTDSPYTETQ

-47 DHMIKRK
+47 DQMINRK
-54 ITLILGSKNK
+54 ITLILILKNK
-64 EDKQN
+64 ENKQN

-104 SSLNISLQQEKEKRT
+104 SSLNISLQQEKEKSP

-125 ETDINNRIKEIEEN
+125 ETDINNRIKAIEEN

-173 QLIIEEKNTRYNFL
+173 QLKIEENNTRYNFL
-187 MDHIYKLQEELQKKE
+187 MDHIYKLQEELKKKE
-202 EREKEFMNEMN
+202 EREKELMNEMN
-213 SKLIEMNSQYV
+213 SKLIE
-224 KRVEYQNAINN
+224 I
-235 DLQNQLNEKGRIIN
+235 
-249 DLQNQLNEKDRIIE
+249 QNQLNEKDRIIE

-295 KETIIQEL
+295 KETKNQEL

-312 EIKILKGDIQKL
+312 EIKILQGDIQKL

-384 KTLGEYKMKM
+384 KTLGEYIMKM

-408 PYLPFDFPSKDRTF
+408 PYLPFYFPSKDGTF

-450 FLSDLFEKDKT
+450 LLSNLFEKDKT

>member
-6 NLNSILNSLHTLLNE
+6 KMNSILNSLHTLLNE

-235 DLQNQLNEKGRIIN
+235 DLQNQLNEK
-249 DLQNQLNEKDRIIE
+249 DRIIE

-303 RQTINRMND
+303 RQTINRMN
-312 EIKILKGDIQKL
+312 EKIKILQGDIQKL

-394 YNIRKIACKKIHFE
+394 FNIRKIACKKIHFE
-408 PYLPFDFPSKDRTF
+408 PYLPFYFPSKDGTF

-435 DINNDRLYLPNNFDT
+435 DINNDRLYLPNDFDT
-450 FLSDLFEKDKT
+450 FLSNLFGKDET